1 MKRRDFLKA
10 IAALTA
16 CGSVGRVVGASSG
29 KRATDRIVLGPR
41 QISVSR
47 MFVGTGTGGWG
58 GNSDQS
64 RELGISGLA
73 ALLCHASD
81 QGVTGWD
88 TADQYGTHPHVREA
102 LKNVPREGVTILTK
116 TRARTA
122 DEVRADLDR
131 FRRELGTDY
140 IDILLLHCL
149 TDPRWPEKM
158 RQVMDVIDEAQ
169 EKGVVRTKGVSC
181 HSLGALQAAANEPWV
196 EVDLARINPAG
207 KVMDA
212 EPATV
217 ATVLKE
223 MKSHGK
229 GVIGMKLLA
238 AGGLTDRVSECLDY
252 AKSLEC
258 IDAFTIGCRNRG
270 QFDDLLRRMT

>member
-10 IAALTA
+10 IATLTA
-16 CGSVGRVVGASSG
+16 CGGVGRVGGATSG

-41 QISVSR
+41 QIAVSR

-64 RELGISGLA
+64 RELGIAGLA
-73 ALLCHASD
+73 TLLCHASD

-88 TADQYGTHPHVREA
+88 TADQYGTHLHVREA

-116 TRARTA
+116 TRAITA

-149 TDPRWPEKM
+149 TDPHWPEKM
-158 RQVMDVIDEAQ
+158 LPVMDVIDEAQ
-169 EKGVVRTKGVSC
+169 EKSVVRTKGVSC

-238 AGGLTDRVSECLDY
+238 AGGLTTVSANASTML
-252 AKSLEC
+252 SLWSASTPSRSAAETG
-258 IDAFTIGCRNRG
+258 DSS
-270 QFDDLLRRMT
+270 MTC

>member
-64 RELGISGLA
+64 RELGIAGLA

-81 QGVTGWD
+81 KGVTGWD
-88 TADQYGTHPHVREA
+88 TAD
-102 LKNVPREGVTILTK
+102 
-116 TRARTA
+116 
-122 DEVRADLDR
+122 
-131 FRRELGTDY
+131 

-217 ATVLKE
+217 ATILKE
-223 MKSHGK
+223 MKSRGK